1 MAQIVRIGILAVLW
15 GSTFL
20 WIKVALRGFSAIQ
33 VTFGRMI
40 IGAAFLW
47 LVVWLIQRNRLPTG
61 PTPWWHLIVS
71 AALANAIPYTL
82 FALGEES
89 IDSSAAGVTNSS
101 TPIWT
106 MLVALLVG
114 DTRGHTIRRAS
125 GLVLGFLGCVL
136 IFSPWQTG
144 ADIMSWGGLE
154 CLIGSAFLGVSY
166 IYMAKYLTNRGIPP
180 LLLAAYQ
187 LSAASVLLAPVLLV
201 DGVPT
206 LTAHPDALF
215 ALAILGLFG
224 TGIAY
229 ILNFRIISDDGSVAA
244 SVVTYLLPVVSI
256 ILGAVALQENVTA
269 TMLIG
274 VAVVLF
280 AVALTQNWRTSPDE
294 DELIDT
300 DSERCTN
307 MR

>member
-1 MAQIVRIGILAVLW
+1 MANIVRIGILAALW

-20 WIKVALRGFSAIQ
+20 WIKVALRGFSATQ

-47 LVVWLIQRNRLPTG
+47 LVVWLIKRKRLQARSV
-61 PTPWWHLIVS
+61 PWRHLIVS
-71 AALANAIPYTL
+71 AALANAIPYLL
-82 FALGEES
+82 FALGEEG
-89 IDSSAAGVTNSS
+89 IDSSAAGVTNST

-114 DTRGHTIRRAS
+114 DRRGHTRRRAS

-136 IFSPWQTG
+136 IFSPWHTG
-144 ADIMSWGGLE
+144 TDIMSWGGLE
-154 CLIGSAFLGVSY
+154 CLIGSAFLAVSY

-180 LLLAAYQ
+180 LMLAAYQ
-187 LSAASVLLAPVLLV
+187 LSAAGLLLAPVLLV

-206 LTAHPDALF
+206 LTAHPDALA

-229 ILNFRIISDDGSVAA
+229 ILNFRIIADDGSVAA

-256 ILGAVALQENVTA
+256 ILGAVVLQEHVTA

-274 VAVVLF
+274 VGVVLV
-280 AVALTQNWRTSPDE
+280 AVALTQNWRASSANSELVDTE
-294 DELIDT
+294 DEQCA
-300 DSERCTN
+300 RV
-307 MR
+307 R